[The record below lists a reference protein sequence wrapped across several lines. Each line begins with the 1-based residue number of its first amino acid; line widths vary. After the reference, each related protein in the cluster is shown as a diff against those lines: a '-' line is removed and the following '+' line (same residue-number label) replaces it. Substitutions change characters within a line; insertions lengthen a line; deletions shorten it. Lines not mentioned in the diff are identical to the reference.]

1 MTKLKNQI
9 YTTKE
14 AQKILGLASTS
25 IVRSYLIN
33 GYLEGKKL
41 KSGQWVV
48 SRRSLQDKL
57 NRQAKIINKKGEI

>member
-1 MTKLKNQI
+1 MTKLKNQL

-14 AQKILGLASTS
+14 AQKILGLASPS

-48 SRRSLQDKL
+48 SKQSLQSKL
-57 NRQAKIINKKGEI
+57 DRQAKL

>member
-1 MTKLKNQI
+1 MIKLKNQL

-14 AQKILGLASTS
+14 ATKILGLASSS

-41 KSGQWVV
+41 KNGQWVV
-48 SRRSLQDKL
+48 IRQSLQDKL
-57 NRQAKIINKKGEI
+57 NRQAKL